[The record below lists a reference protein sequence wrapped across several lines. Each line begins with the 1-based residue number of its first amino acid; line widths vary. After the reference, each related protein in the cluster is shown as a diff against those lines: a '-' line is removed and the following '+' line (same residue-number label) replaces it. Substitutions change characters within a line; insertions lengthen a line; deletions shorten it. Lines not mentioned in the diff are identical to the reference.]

1 MSASEIS
8 EEEKI
13 WGFIAW
19 LLSIIG
25 AVLAL
30 VLKPG
35 YKYVRYWAYLSIS
48 FFILVVV
55 IKVLTWILA
64 FIPFIGWIL
73 SVLIGLA
80 LLIAWILGIVKSLN
94 KEYWKP
100 PIIYDIARMLGI
112 ERI

>member
-73 SVLIGLA
+73 
-80 LLIAWILGIVKSLN
+80 
-94 KEYWKP
+94 
-100 PIIYDIARMLGI
+100 
-112 ERI
+112 